1 MRVLCFLPPQPL
13 AQIRRALPRPHLVEN
28 ATTWEAT
35 LSGLHVERC
44 DIAVIDPCAGSASVM
59 PARLDSLSQ
68 VFHAR
73 PATPIIGYVSVSAAA
88 MRAVHGLVRL
98 GVTEIVIRGVDDSTE
113 ALATTIHRTV
123 ASNIAA
129 CVVRTVG
136 TPFESL
142 PHAVALAI
150 EEAFLH
156 PSHVRSV
163 ADLAAAA
170 KTTRRSLDRWLAR
183 SGIASAR
190 TVLACAR
197 VNGAFQLLASG
208 TLRLRQ
214 AAASLGYPS
223 ARSLARDVYAVTGY
237 PVSAIPLRLS
247 RQIFVATLERRLLR
261 TAADSPTVAVPY

>member
-1 MRVLCFLPPQPL
+1 
-13 AQIRRALPRPHLVEN
+13 VEN

-44 DIAVIDPCAGSASVM
+44 DIAVIDPCAGSESRLA
-59 PARLDSLSQ
+59 ARLDSLSQ
-68 VFHAR
+68 VVHAR
-73 PATPIIGYVSVSAAA
+73 PTAPIIGYVSVSAAA

-98 GVTEIVIRGVDDSTE
+98 GVTEIVIRGVDDSAE
-113 ALATTIHRTV
+113 ALATTIRRTV
-123 ASNIAA
+123 ASNVTK

-142 PHAVALAI
+142 PRAVALAI

-156 PSHVRSV
+156 PSQARSV

-190 TVLACAR
+190 TLLACAR
-197 VNGAFQLLASG
+197 VNGAFHLLASG
-208 TLRLRQ
+208 NLRVRQ

-247 RQIFVATLERRLLR
+247 RETFMATLERRMLR
-261 TAADSPTVAVPY
+261 IGTDTSAVAMPY